1 MVVRRRIRRMHT
13 RRRRRRR
20 NRRRRGGDPIA
31 VAAAPCAHEENAKA
45 NGCNNKGYDTFSKSC
60 IVKFMGIVSSC
71 NEVLSR
77 AKSEYKKDNANFL
90 AVKKG
95 LSEINKGIKE
105 TYVLIEQII
114 NGGRAIIY
122 EVMNFVGESGA

>member
-90 AVKKG
+90 AV
-95 LSEINKGIKE
+95 NKGIKE